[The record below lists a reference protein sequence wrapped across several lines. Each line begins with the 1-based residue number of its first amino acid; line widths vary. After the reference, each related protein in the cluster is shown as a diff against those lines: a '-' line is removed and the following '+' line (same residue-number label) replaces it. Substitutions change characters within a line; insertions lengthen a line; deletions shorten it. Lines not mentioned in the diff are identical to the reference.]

1 MYVCVKARCMEYEIK
16 PAKGLQF
23 NLKELWEFRELIY
36 FFTLRDVKI
45 KYKQTVLGALWA
57 ILQPFLLMV
66 IFTVFFAGH
75 LDISSYNLPYPVFV
89 FSGLILWNVFATGI
103 STAGNSMI
111 VNSNIIKK
119 IYFPRLIIPI
129 SGIMGTLIDF
139 SMTLI
144 MFIGVLVY
152 FLPTFS
158 LASLIIHLFFSLTI
172 ILLTTFGIGSLLA
185 ALNVKYRDFRYIIP
199 FMIQVLLFV
208 SPVIY
213 PVSIIKNNF
222 LVKILNLNPIAG
234 AIEILRSSL
243 NGTGMD
249 LILLAKS
256 LLISLVLFFIG
267 LSYFRK
273 TEYYFADIA

>member
-1 MYVCVKARCMEYEIK
+1 MEYEIK

-23 NLKELWEFRELIY
+23 NLKELWDFRELIY

-66 IFTVFFAGH
+66 IFTVFFAAH
-75 LDISSYNLPYPVFV
+75 LDIQSYNLPYPVFV

-103 STAGNSMI
+103 STAGNSMV

-129 SGIMGTLIDF
+129 SGILGTLVDF
-139 SMTLI
+139 SMTLL
-144 MFIGVLVY
+144 MFIFVLFY
-152 FLPTFS
+152 YLPSFSFLS
-158 LASLIIHLFFSLTI
+158 IC
-172 ILLTTFGIGSLLA
+172 ILLPLSLFITLMTTFGAGCFLA

-199 FMIQVLLFV
+199 FMIQVLLFLT
-208 SPVIY
+208 PVIY
-213 PVSIIKNNF
+213 PVSIIKNEA
-222 LVKILNLNPIAG
+222 VKMLLNLNPIAG
-234 AIEILRSSL
+234 AIEILRMAI
-243 NGTGMD
+243 NGTSPS
-249 LILLAKS
+249 LALVGKC
-256 LLISLVLFFIG
+256 LLISFILFSVG

>member
-1 MYVCVKARCMEYEIK
+1 MYVCVKARSMEYEIK

>member
-1 MYVCVKARCMEYEIK
+1 MEYEIK

-152 FLPTFS
+152 FLPAFS
-158 LASLIIHLFFSLTI
+158 IASLMINLFFSLTI
-172 ILLTTFGIGSLLA
+172 ILLTTFGVGSLLA

-222 LVKILNLNPIAG
+222 LAKILNLNPIAG

-243 NGTGMD
+243 NGTGID
-249 LILLAKS
+249 LMILTKS

>member
-1 MYVCVKARCMEYEIK
+1 MEYEIK

-23 NLKELWEFRELIY
+23 NIKELWDFRELIY

-66 IFTVFFAGH
+66 IFTLFFSTH
-75 LDISSYNLPYPVFV
+75 LDITSYNLPYPVFV

-103 STAGNSMI
+103 STAGNSMV

-129 SGIMGTLIDF
+129 SGVLGTLVDF
-139 SMTLI
+139 CMTLI
-144 MFIGVLVY
+144 MFIIVLFY
-152 FLPTFS
+152 YLPSFS
-158 LASLIIHLFFSLTI
+158 MLSILILLPLSLLITM
-172 ILLTTFGIGSLLA
+172 LTTFGFGCLLA

-199 FMIQVLLFV
+199 FMIQILLFLT
-208 SPVIY
+208 PVIY
-213 PVSIIKNNF
+213 PVTIIKNEMIRS
-222 LVKILNLNPIAG
+222 ILNLNPISG
-234 AIEILRSSL
+234 AIEILRGAINGIPPSL
-243 NGTGMD
+243 EMVGQCF
-249 LILLAKS
+249 
-256 LLISLVLFFIG
+256 LISLIIFSLG

-273 TEYYFADIA
+273 TEYYFADLA

>member
-1 MYVCVKARCMEYEIK
+1 MEYEIK

-23 NLKELWEFRELIY
+23 NIKELWDFRELIY

-66 IFTVFFAGH
+66 IFTVFFAAH
-75 LDISSYNLPYPVFV
+75 LNIQSYNLPYPVFV

-103 STAGNSMI
+103 STAGNSMV

-129 SGIMGTLIDF
+129 SGILGTLVDF
-139 SMTLI
+139 CMTLV
-144 MFIGVLVY
+144 MFVFVLY
-152 FLPTFS
+152 YYLPSFSLSYTLLFLPLS
-158 LASLIIHLFFSLTI
+158 LVIT
-172 ILLTTFGIGSLLA
+172 LLTTFGFGCLLA

-199 FMIQVLLFV
+199 FMIQVLLFLT
-208 SPVIY
+208 PVIY
-213 PVSIIKNNF
+213 PVSIINNET
-222 LVKILNLNPIAG
+222 VRMILNLNPISG
-234 AIEILRSSL
+234 AIEILRGAL
-243 NGTGMD
+243 NGIAPSMTIVGQC
-249 LILLAKS
+249 
-256 LLISLVLFFIG
+256 LLISLILFSIG

>member
-1 MYVCVKARCMEYEIK
+1 MEYEIK

-23 NLKELWEFRELIY
+23 NVKELWDFRELIY

-66 IFTVFFAGH
+66 IFTVFFAAH
-75 LDISSYNLPYPVFV
+75 LDIKSYNLPYPVFV

-103 STAGNSMI
+103 SNAGNSMV

-129 SGIMGTLIDF
+129 SGILGTLVDF
-139 SMTLI
+139 TMTLL
-144 MFIGVLVY
+144 MFVVVLFYYLPSFSFLYIVV
-152 FLPTFS
+152 FLP
-158 LASLIIHLFFSLTI
+158 LALLIT
-172 ILLTTFGIGSLLA
+172 LLTTFGFGCLLA

-199 FMIQVLLFV
+199 FMIQILLFLT
-208 SPVIY
+208 PVIY
-213 PVSIIKNNF
+213 PVTLLKNN
-222 LVKILNLNPIAG
+222 LARTILNLNPIGG
-234 AIEILRSSL
+234 AIEILR
-243 NGTGMD
+243 GAITGVAPSFAIVGQC
-249 LILLAKS
+249 LIISILLF
-256 LLISLVLFFIG
+256 VLG
-267 LSYFRK
+267 LSYFRS

>member
-1 MYVCVKARCMEYEIK
+1 MEYEIK

-23 NLKELWEFRELIY
+23 NLKEIWESRELIY

-158 LASLIIHLFFSLTI
+158 IASLMINLFFSLTI
-172 ILLTTFGIGSLLA
+172 ILLTTFGVGSLLA

-213 PVSIIKNNF
+213 PVSIIKHNF
-222 LVKILNLNPIAG
+222 LAKILNLNPIAG

-243 NGTGMD
+243 NGSGLD
-249 LILLAKS
+249 LMILTKS

>member
-1 MYVCVKARCMEYEIK
+1 MEYEIK

-23 NLKELWEFRELIY
+23 NLKELWESRELIY
-36 FFTLRDVKI
+36 FFTLRDIKI

-75 LDISSYNLPYPVFV
+75 LDIQSYNLPYPVFV
-89 FSGLILWNVFATGI
+89 FSGLILWNIFATGI

-129 SGIMGTLIDF
+129 SGILGTLVDF
-139 SMTLI
+139 SMTLL
-144 MFIGVLVY
+144 MFLFILFY
-152 FLPTFS
+152 YSPSFSFLSICMYLPIS
-158 LASLIIHLFFSLTI
+158 LLIT
-172 ILLTTFGIGSLLA
+172 LLTTFGFGCLLA

-199 FMIQVLLFV
+199 FLIQILLFL

-213 PVSIIKNNF
+213 PVTVIKNE
-222 LVKILNLNPIAG
+222 LARTILNLNPISG
-234 AIEILRSSL
+234 AIEILRGSIT
-243 NGTGMD
+243 GTP
-249 LILLAKS
+249 LPVALTLQS
-256 LLISLVLFFIG
+256 LLISLGLFILG

>member
-1 MYVCVKARCMEYEIK
+1 MEYEIK

-129 SGIMGTLIDF
+129 SGILSTLIDF
-139 SMTLI
+139 GITLI
-144 MFIGVLVY
+144 IFIGVLIY
-152 FLPTFS
+152 YLPFFS
-158 LASLIIHLFFSLTI
+158 IVNLLFSISLSLTI
-172 ILLTTFGIGSLLA
+172 ILLTTFGVGSLLA

-199 FMIQVLLFV
+199 FTIQVLLFI

-213 PVSIIKNNF
+213 PVSIIKNNL

-234 AIEILRSSL
+234 AIEILRSSIT
-243 NGTGMD
+243 GTEINIM
-249 LILLAKS
+249 ILTKS
-256 LLISLVLFFIG
+256 FFISLALFFIG
-267 LSYFRK
+267 ISYFRK

>member
-1 MYVCVKARCMEYEIK
+1 MEYEIR

-23 NLKELWEFRELIY
+23 NLKELWDFRELIY

-57 ILQPFLLMV
+57 VLQPLLLMV
-66 IFTVFFAGH
+66 IFTVFFAPH
-75 LDISSYNLPYPVFV
+75 LDISSYRLPYPVFV

-111 VNSNIIKK
+111 VNANIIKK

-129 SGIMGTLIDF
+129 SGIMGTLVDF
-139 SMTLI
+139 SMTLL
-144 MFIGVLVY
+144 MFIGVLAY
-152 FLPTFS
+152 YLPAVSIITFVLS
-158 LASLIIHLFFSLTI
+158 LALALVITLM
-172 ILLTTFGIGSLLA
+172 TTFGFGCLLA

-199 FMIQVLLFV
+199 FMIQILLFLT
-208 SPVIY
+208 PVIY
-213 PVSIIKNNF
+213 PVSILKNKAVAF
-222 LVKILNLNPIAG
+222 ILNLNPISG

-243 NGTGMD
+243 NGNSIEMSSIGQS
-249 LILLAKS
+249 I
-256 LLISLVLFFIG
+256 LISLFLFLIG

-273 TEYYFADIA
+273 TEYYFADLA